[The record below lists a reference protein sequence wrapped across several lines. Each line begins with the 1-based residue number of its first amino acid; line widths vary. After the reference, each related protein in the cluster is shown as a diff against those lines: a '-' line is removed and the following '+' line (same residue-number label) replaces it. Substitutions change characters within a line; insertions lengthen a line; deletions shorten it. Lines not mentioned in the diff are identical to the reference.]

1 MTSISKISFFI
12 LFSLILFSSSCSQVP
27 KINDDQVIIS
37 EVILHILATN
47 SENGT
52 LDSIPDK
59 LFVLPHTRLRESD
72 LEIIDARVEKM
83 EGFRLEDFKVSKA
96 WDASLLHE
104 LSPNQVEFLQAHKF
118 KPNIKNLLQISSIAY
133 HEDQKQALVY
143 VSFMCGGECGYGILL
158 HFTYLNIWTL
168 TSIEELWVS

>member
-1 MTSISKISFFI
+1 MTSLSKISFFI
-12 LFSLILFSSSCSQVP
+12 LFILILFSSSCSHVP
-27 KINDDQVIIS
+27 KIDDDQAIIS
-37 EVILHILATN
+37 EVMLHILSTE
-47 SENGT
+47 SKNGT

-72 LEIIDARVEKM
+72 LEIIDARLEKI
-83 EGFRLEDFKVSKA
+83 EGFQSEDFKVSKA
-96 WDASLLHE
+96 WDALLLEE
-104 LSPNQVEFLQAHKF
+104 LSHNQVEFLQDHNI
-118 KPNIKNLLQISSIAY
+118 KPNIKKLLQISSIAY

-143 VSFMCGGECGYGILL
+143 VSFMCGGECGYGLLL

>member
-12 LFSLILFSSSCSQVP
+12 LFTLIFFSSSCSKVP
-27 KINDDQVIIS
+27 KVDDDQAIVS
-37 EVILHILATN
+37 EVIFYILT
-47 SENGT
+47 SESDNGT

-72 LEIIDARVEKM
+72 LEIIDARLEKK
-83 EGFRLEDFKVSKA
+83 EGFRSEDFKQSKA
-96 WDASLLHE
+96 WDASLLQDF
-104 LSPNQVEFLQAHKF
+104 SPNQVEFLKDHELN
-118 KPNIKNLLQISSIAY
+118 PNVKNLLQISSIAY

-143 VSFMCGGECGYGILL
+143 VSFMCGGNCGYGLLL
-158 HFTYLNIWTL
+158 HFTFLNIWIL